1 MLEKIIFYTISFIG
15 GILFWSLK
23 TILTEKTMKR
33 RATDQY
39 VSLGELDV
47 YCRRKHDTDNIIK
60 ELELKHLKE
69 LLEKDLNANTKRL
82 EKLEKAIGG
91 QVDILTEISEWLRHA
106 KVKTR

>member
-1 MLEKIIFYTISFIG
+1 MIEKIIFYVISFMG
-15 GILFWSLK
+15 GIVFWSLRAL
-23 TILTEKTMKR
+23 IVEKTMKR